1 MTEQEVTINADYF
14 GPGDGVYVIK
24 NDGGTSCLGFDVTLD
39 RLERYAL
46 DLFQNVEQVD
56 ELMAR
61 MKPQRGEMVVYDRM
75 RELQS
80 ALIERSQATGEKPLA
95 DLTPQLIGL
104 EGCRVEV
111 EDKNGDGTTR
121 RFIVG
126 RSTGPIP
133 CHLEISR
140 TSAVGGY
147 PARREYERVRIVEQV
162 R

>member
-46 DLFQNVEQVD
+46 DLFQNVEQVN
-56 ELMAR
+56 ELMKR
-61 MKPQRGEMVVYDRM
+61 MKAQRGQMVVYDRM

-80 ALIERSQATGEKPLA
+80 ALIERAQATGEEPVA
-95 DLTPQLIGL
+95 ELTPQLIGL

-111 EDKNGDGTTR
+111 ADMDGKTR

-147 PARREYERVRIVEQV
+147 PARREYQRVRVVEQV